1 VISIQILLF
10 IFLAYLTGAIPFA
23 VWIGKFFY
31 GIDLRDFGSNN
42 SGATNAF
49 RVLGAKVGS
58 AVLFL
63 DVFKA
68 WIAVNY
74 IYFISDSSLKNQYEI
89 EFQLIFGLAAVIGHI
104 FPVYVGFKGGK
115 GIATL
120 LGLLIA
126 IHFSAAIFS
135 LFIFVLILIIFRYVS
150 LASIFASISFPIYL
164 LLFSQNIDFSLIIFA
179 IIVPILSLI
188 THKKNIVRLINR
200 EETKVNFGTK

>member
-1 VISIQILLF
+1 MFSLEILLY
-10 IFLAYLTGAIPFA
+10 IVLAYLTGAIPFA
-23 VWIGKFFY
+23 VWIGKFFC
-31 GIDLRDFGSNN
+31 GIDLREFGSNN

-68 WIAVNY
+68 WISVNY

-89 EFQLIFGLAAVIGHI
+89 EFQLILGLAAVIGHV
-104 FPVYVGFKGGK
+104 FPVYVGFRGGK

-135 LFIFVLILIIFRYVS
+135 LFIFVLILMIFRYVS

-164 LLFSQNIDFSLIIFA
+164 LFFSQNIDFSLIIFA

-188 THKKNIVRLINR
+188 THKKNIVRLINK
-200 EETKVNFGTK
+200 EETKVNFGIK

>member
-1 VISIQILLF
+1 M
-10 IFLAYLTGAIPFA
+10 
-23 VWIGKFFY
+23 
-31 GIDLRDFGSNN
+31 
-42 SGATNAF
+42 
-49 RVLGAKVGS
+49 GAKVGS

-68 WIAVNY
+68 WISVNY

-150 LASIFASISFPIYL
+150 LASIFAAISFPIYL
-164 LLFSQNIDFSLIIFA
+164 CYFLKI
-179 IIVPILSLI
+179 
-188 THKKNIVRLINR
+188 
-200 EETKVNFGTK
+200 

>member
-1 VISIQILLF
+1 MISIQILLF

-23 VWIGKFFY
+23 VWIGKFFC

-68 WIAVNY
+68 WISVNY

-120 LGLLIA
+120 LGVLIA

-135 LFIFVLILIIFRYVS
+135 LFVFVIILIIFRYVS
-150 LASIFASISFPIYL
+150 LASIFAAISFPITL
-164 LLFSQNIDFSLIIFA
+164 LLFYQNIDFSLIIFA

-188 THKKNIVRLINR
+188 THKKNIVRLING
-200 EETKVNFGTK
+200 EETKVNFGNK

>member
-1 VISIQILLF
+1 MISIQILLF

-23 VWIGKFFY
+23 VWIGKFFC

-68 WIAVNY
+68 WISVNY

-126 IHFSAAIFS
+126 IHLSAAIFS
-135 LFIFVLILIIFRYVS
+135 LFLFVLILIIFRYVS
-150 LASIFASISFPIYL
+150 LASIFAAISFPIYL

-188 THKKNIVRLINR
+188 THKKNIVRLING
-200 EETKVNFGTK
+200 EETKVNFGNK

>member
-1 VISIQILLF
+1 MISIQILLF